1 MTITATTLKKL
12 EPDVF
17 GTKKLAE
24 PAELKNLD
32 FSKII
37 MCAKACDGT
46 YHKVNSQAGKVL
58 AEHKTALANGGFQMV
73 INKFFDED
81 VHGQRFLVYP
91 NPKNALLIGNL
102 FFGLKK
108 LAKLK

>member
-1 MTITATTLKKL
+1 MEITATTLTKL
-12 EPDVF
+12 ENNCF
-17 GTKKLAE
+17 ATEKLAE
-24 PAELKNLD
+24 PSELKNID

-46 YHKVNSQAGKVL
+46 YHKVNSSAGKIL
-58 AEHKTALANGGFQMV
+58 EEHKTALSNGGFQIV

-91 NPKNALLIGNL
+91 NGQKALLIGNL